1 MKCASLC
8 RQVMCRSKREGKHKA
23 AQQVLQVI
31 TKTSPCSYPI
41 ANPLL
46 YTHAPVCS
54 CRFVVQSHQHFKIFL
69 LISVLYWKFL
79 KYKCLFLCVC
89 CRKCTRTSRAGA
101 PSCACTPATW
111 RRRKSS
117 RCVPRQS
124 LRRTPAL
131 LVQLVSPQFP
141 PSCRSSSLPLLCV

>member
-23 AQQVLQVI
+23 AQQVLQV
-31 TKTSPCSYPI
+31 TTTSLLPSDRQPSPVHSRACLFMQICSSISSTFRNLPAHIGPI
-41 ANPLL
+41 LEVSRTL
-46 YTHAPVCS
+46 
-54 CRFVVQSHQHFKIFL
+54 VV
-69 LISVLYWKFL
+69 
-79 KYKCLFLCVC
+79 FLCVC

-131 LVQLVSPQFP
+131 LVQLVFP
-141 PSCRSSSLPLLCV
+141 TVPAFLSLVIAASVV